1 MAATDH
7 DGIDGVSTVSN
18 TQSCIIRRAVLPIPT
33 HQEKSDS
40 TYETKGTKEWTKHET
55 KQFLCEHHTMNHT
68 ARSVRMYPRVVS
80 LDRRFITEILS
91 MYWAVYHGD
100 IETSLFW
107 TSCSSCTEREVPL
120 FGLWIHKIRTHGL
133 SVRVRAYIGIYKWSE
148 NRRIK
153 TFTY

>member
-1 MAATDH
+1 MTRSSYRDRPSTLPSVPLARPVIKPSTPFKMAATDH

-80 LDRRFITEILS
+80 LDRLV
-91 MYWAVYHGD
+91 AVH
-100 IETSLFW
+100 
-107 TSCSSCTEREVPL
+107 VPKGKCHYL
-120 FGLWIHKIRTHGL
+120 DCGFTK
-133 SVRVRAYIGIYKWSE
+133 SE
-148 NRRIK
+148 PMGCRSELELISEYTNGVK
-153 TFTY
+153 TGG